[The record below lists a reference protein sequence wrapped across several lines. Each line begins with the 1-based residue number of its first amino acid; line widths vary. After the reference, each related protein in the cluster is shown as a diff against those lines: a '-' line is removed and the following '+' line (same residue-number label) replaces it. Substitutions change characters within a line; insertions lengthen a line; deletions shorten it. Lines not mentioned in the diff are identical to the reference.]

1 MRAAV
6 LHAFGSKLT
15 IEDIPEPVAGP
26 GEAVVEVLATR
37 VLSYWDVVVSGAR
50 RYLMEPPFVPGVGCI
65 GRIRALGPDA
75 TRLAIGD
82 HVVCD
87 PTVRSRDAGH
97 APDILLQG
105 LTAGGSGGLVLQR
118 RFHDGSFAEAM
129 RVPLE
134 NAVPIG
140 TIDAAEAGHWC
151 ALLML
156 MVPYG
161 GLLAGE
167 VQPGETVVVNGATG
181 GFGSAGIAVALGM
194 GAARIIATGR
204 NRSALAMLARRYG
217 ARVVPVAMTG
227 DEAADRA
234 AITAAGPPDCV
245 LDLLPPMAAPS
256 QVHAAALA
264 VRPGG
269 RVVLMG
275 GLADKEVALPYGWL
289 MRNNITLRGQWMYP
303 RDAVPR
309 MISMIRAGLVSL
321 DEFEI
326 TEFPLSEVEAAMAHA
341 ASHAGPLQQTVLLPH
356 AKA

>member
-6 LHAFGSKLT
+6 LRAFGTRLA

-37 VLSYWDVVVSGAR
+37 VLSYMGDVLSGAR
-50 RYLMEPPFVPGVGCI
+50 GYLMEPPFVPGIGCI
-65 GRIRALGPDA
+65 GRVRALGPDA
-75 TRLAIGD
+75 TRLAVGD

-87 PTVRSRDAGH
+87 PTVRSRDAAQ

-105 LTAGGSGGLVLQR
+105 LSAGGPDGLLLQR
-118 RFHDGSFAEAM
+118 HFHDGSFAEAM

-134 NAVPIG
+134 NVVPIG
-140 TIDAAEAGHWC
+140 AIDAAEAGRWC

-156 MVPYG
+156 LVPYG

-167 VQPGETVVVNGATG
+167 VMPGETVVVNGATG
-181 GFGSAGIAVALGM
+181 GFGSAGIAVALAM
-194 GAARIIATGR
+194 GAARVIATGR
-204 NRSALAMLARRYG
+204 NRAALAMLARRFG
-217 ARVVPVAMTG
+217 ARVVPVAMAG
-227 DEAADRA
+227 DEEADRA
-234 AITAAGPPDCV
+234 AIMAAGVVDCV
-245 LDLLPPMAAPS
+245 LDLLPPVAAPS
-256 QVHAAALA
+256 QVRAAALA

-303 RDAVPR
+303 RDAVAR
-309 MISMIRAGLVSL
+309 MVSMVRAGLVSL
-321 DEFEI
+321 GEFAI
-326 TEFPLSEVEAAMAHA
+326 TTFPLAEVEAAMAHA
-341 ASHAGPLQQTVLLPH
+341 AAHAGPFQQTVLLPR
-356 AKA
+356 ATA